1 MVLDPQELTINFV
14 DNMKYENG
22 DLYFKSNDS
31 WIKTS
36 ISSPKISV
44 SACSLKGVKFIDE
57 KALECYDRLIK
68 EWVVNEIDKA
78 IKGQKIDKVIKEQNK
93 FQVILGGFD

>member
-1 MVLDPQELTINFV
+1 
-14 DNMKYENG
+14 MKY
-22 DLYFKSNDS
+22 
-31 WIKTS
+31 
-36 ISSPKISV
+36 SSKR
-44 SACSLKGVKFIDE
+44 VKFIDE

-68 EWVVNEIDKA
+68 EWVINEIDKA

>member
-1 MVLDPQELTINFV
+1 MVLDLQELTTNFV

-36 ISSPKISV
+36 IPSPKISA
-44 SACSLKGVKFIDE
+44 STCSSKGVKFIDE

-68 EWVVNEIDKA
+68 EWVINEIDKA
-78 IKGQKIDKVIKEQNK
+78 IKEQNK
-93 FQVILGGFD
+93 FQVITGGFD

>member
-1 MVLDPQELTINFV
+1 MVLDPQELTTNFV
-14 DNMKYENG
+14 DNMKY
-22 DLYFKSNDS
+22 
-31 WIKTS
+31 
-36 ISSPKISV
+36 SSKR
-44 SACSLKGVKFIDE
+44 VKFIDE

-68 EWVVNEIDKA
+68 EWVINEIDKA

>member
-1 MVLDPQELTINFV
+1 MVLDLQELTTNFV

-36 ISSPKISV
+36 IPSSKISV
-44 SACSLKGVKFIDE
+44 STCSLKGVKFIDE

-68 EWVVNEIDKA
+68 EWVINEIDKA
-78 IKGQKIDKVIKEQNK
+78 IKEQNK
-93 FQVILGGFD
+93 FQVISGGFD

>member
-1 MVLDPQELTINFV
+1 MALDPQELTTNFV
-14 DNMKYENG
+14 DNMKY
-22 DLYFKSNDS
+22 
-31 WIKTS
+31 
-36 ISSPKISV
+36 SSKR
-44 SACSLKGVKFIDE
+44 VKFIDE

-68 EWVVNEIDKA
+68 EWVINEIDKA